1 MNEYFVNIIDRHFVN
16 IIDSKIYNN
25 MELLVWY
32 FYF

>member
-25 MELLVWY
+25 MELLAWY